1 MKVKIVCVATESN
14 SFLEDWKESAR
25 IWGFDF
31 DIIGLN
37 YTWTGFEIK
46 MQLVKTYLK
55 GVHRDTII
63 AVVDAYD
70 LLLCGPPSELV
81 EKYMRLTGGKSLAV
95 GGESICFLN
104 THNHNQFVNN
114 SKYRFLNGGFVM
126 GKPEQLEDA
135 YTYVLNETPYDDQLG
150 LGRYFDQFPSKV
162 TVDGNQELV
171 ANTSTVHEIEL
182 VSEGRLKHTETHS
195 TPVVIHFPFMYKDL
209 GKRSE
214 TFRTHILD
222 NYVPK
227 HTGFY
232 VKGFLKYVAKHGYH
246 NPLYKPLVWGALVS
260 IILIIVAWYL
270 IKRKRKATTISDSS
284 EIGSADSSEIGFAD

>member
-14 SFLEDWKESAR
+14 SFLEDWKESAQN
-25 IWGFDF
+25 WGFDF

-37 YTWTGFEIK
+37 YTWTGFELY
-46 MQLVKTYLK
+46 MQLIKTYLK

-63 AVVDAYD
+63 AIVDAYD
-70 LLLCGPPSELV
+70 VLLCGPPSELV

-95 GGESICFLN
+95 GGESVYFLN

-114 SKYRFLNGGFVM
+114 SKYRFVNSGFVM

-135 YTYVLNETPYDDQLG
+135 YAYILNETPYDDQLG

-162 TVDGNQELV
+162 TVDGTQELV
-171 ANTSTVHEIEL
+171 ANTSSVNEIEL
-182 VSEGRLKHTETHS
+182 VSEGRLRHTETHS

-222 NYVPK
+222 HYVPK

-232 VKGFLKYVAKHGYH
+232 VKGFLKYVAKHGLH
-246 NPLYKPLVWGALVS
+246 NPLYKPLIVGAVV
-260 IILIIVAWYL
+260 IIIIIIIVVWYL
-270 IKRKRKATTISDSS
+270 IKRKRKRKRKRKATTISD
-284 EIGSADSSEIGFAD
+284 